1 MGVEPFLA
9 VPWSYFL
16 CLDITKKGDVSLKSY
31 DAKAAVNKRS
41 ALIWAFGGP
50 VKPRPKDARRVF
62 FGSTMS
68 TAAVHDGLVYIPEH
82 EGYMHC
88 LDTKT
93 GKHYWTHDFVSGI
106 LGSPLG
112 VDGKV
117 YVANDDSDV
126 VIFAHGRN
134 KKVLAKM
141 YMDAYEIH
149 TTPVAV
155 SRTLYIATDS
165 KLYAISAR

>member
-1 MGVEPFLA
+1 
-9 VPWSYFL
+9 
-16 CLDITKKGDVSLKSY
+16 
-31 DAKAAVNKRS
+31 
-41 ALIWAFGGP
+41 
-50 VKPRPKDARRVF
+50 
-62 FGSTMS
+62 MS

-82 EGYMHC
+82 NGYMYC
-88 LDTKT
+88 LDAKT
-93 GKHYWTHDFVSGI
+93 GKHYWTHDFLSGV
-106 LGSPLG
+106 LGSPLW

-117 YVANDDSDV
+117 YVANYDSDV

-141 YMDAYEIH
+141 HMGAYEIH

>member
-1 MGVEPFLA
+1 
-9 VPWSYFL
+9 
-16 CLDITKKGDVSLKSY
+16 
-31 DAKAAVNKRS
+31 
-41 ALIWAFGGP
+41 
-50 VKPRPKDARRVF
+50 
-62 FGSTMS
+62 MS
-68 TAAVHDGLVYIPEH
+68 TAAVHDGLVYIPEC

-93 GKHYWTHDFVSGI
+93 GKRYWTHDFVSGI
-106 LGSPLG
+106 LGSPLW

-117 YVANDDSDV
+117 YVANDDSNV

-134 KKVLAKM
+134 KNVLAKM

-149 TTPVAV
+149 ATRVAV
-155 SRTLYIATDS
+155 SRTLYVATDS